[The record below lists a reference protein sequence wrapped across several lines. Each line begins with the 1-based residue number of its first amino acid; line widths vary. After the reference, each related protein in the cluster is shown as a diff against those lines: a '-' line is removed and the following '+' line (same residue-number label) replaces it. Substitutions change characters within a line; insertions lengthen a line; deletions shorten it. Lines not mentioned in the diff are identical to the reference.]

1 ILGRVQI
8 LRRRPHALD
17 EDRELSVIEK
27 AALDGRETVRRI
39 QEFSRVRKD
48 RRFKSLDLAE
58 ILRDAMEI
66 TRSRWKA
73 DPQGRPAGITVS
85 LEAPAGVWIL
95 GNAAELR
102 EVFTNLILNAVDAMP
117 KGGALTIACAVHGD

>member
-39 QEFSRVRKD
+39 QEFSRVRRD
-48 RRFKSLDLAE
+48 RRFTSLDMAE

-66 TRSRWKA
+66 TSSRWKA
-73 DPQGRPAGITVS
+73 DPQGRPAGIAVS
-85 LEAPAGVWIL
+85 VDTSPCPPIQ

-102 EVFTNLILNAVDAMP
+102 EVFTNLILNAVD
-117 KGGALTIACAVHGD
+117 